1 MQKSMPGSMPSVSDI
16 YATEEIEFLLDEIR
30 DLEPACCPLDDVQ
43 DFEIA
48 GSRTG
53 DLDDLMLDSPLGTC
67 TSWDSHPNYKDHLG
81 YPTYAWGVQLHC
93 DVTHLKT
100 PTGIVRI
107 IFVLSTAV
115 CLASECITPIQF
127 ALFPL
132 PLLGR
137 LRLMI
142 FCSIFSLLVTCLML
156 FLDISHVGLMF
167 PFNWPK
173 VVSFLLIILLVL

>member
-1 MQKSMPGSMPSVSDI
+1 MPGSMPSVSDI

-67 TSWDSHPNYKDHLG
+67 TSWDSHPNYKDHMG

-115 CLASECITPIQF
+115 CLASECSAGTIQF

-173 VVSFLLIILLVL
+173 VVSIYFILIFVNIF